1 MQEVDLQSSAG
12 WRSESAGI
20 NRHACR
26 ARRAGGQRVQE
37 SVDMQSEAR
46 KHGRADVSAEGR
58 GEEMPKK
65 LRKAPKPLSLT
76 G

>member
-12 WRSESAGI
+12 WRSET
-20 NRHACR
+20 
-26 ARRAGGQRVQE
+26 QE
-37 SVDMQSEAR
+37 SIDMQSEAR
-46 KHGRADVSAEGR
+46 KHGRADVSAEGK

-65 LRKAPKPLSLT
+65 PRKAPKPLGLT